1 MSNEYSCSIEELLE
15 LFNESLSPA
24 DVLTSK
30 LMAQISSIIT
40 KERMKLSMNQ
50 TEFAEYVS
58 ATQSQVSRWEHGDYN
73 FSIRK
78 IAEIAVKLNLD
89 VNFTAVNMSAYKSIS
104 DYCMEHIVPQTNVI
118 YYTGEKSIPATKST
132 TYSTKS
138 YSKSIHSKKNKEEYY
153 YASIC

>member
-1 MSNEYSCSIEELLE
+1 MGNEYSCNIAELLD
-15 LFNESLSPA
+15 LFSESLSPA

-30 LMAQISSIIT
+30 LMAQISGAIT

-50 TEFAEYVS
+50 TEFAKYVS

-89 VNFTAVNMSAYKSIS
+89 VNFMTVNMSAYKAVG
-104 DYCMEHIVPQTNVI
+104 DYCTEHIIPQTNVI
-118 YYTGEKSIPATKST
+118 YYTGEKRIPVTKSS
-132 TYSTKS
+132 TYSTKL
-138 YSKSIHSKKNKEEYY
+138 YLKSIHSKKNKEEYY
-153 YASIC
+153 YASVC